1 MQAIRLA
8 IESKNRTEIK
18 EKLHYFKGSC
28 SYLSGKRTTWL
39 LTNMM
44 EFNEKKDQSSLEKAY
59 EVLSYEV
66 IKLVDTLKT
75 FLENLT

>member
-1 MQAIRLA
+1 
-8 IESKNRTEIK
+8 
-18 EKLHYFKGSC
+18 
-28 SYLSGKRTTWL
+28 
-39 LTNMM
+39 MM

-75 FLENLT
+75 FLEKLT